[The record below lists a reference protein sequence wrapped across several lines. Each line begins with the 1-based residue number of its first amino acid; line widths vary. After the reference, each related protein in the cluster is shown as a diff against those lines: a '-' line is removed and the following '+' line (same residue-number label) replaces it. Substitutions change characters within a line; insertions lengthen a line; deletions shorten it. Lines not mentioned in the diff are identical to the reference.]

1 MHFYDQ
7 VKLLICFLEKNK
19 GRMGRET
26 KKRKGRRRI
35 ERKEEREAG
44 ELDRDSI
51 SSVVVSQDNQ

>member
-1 MHFYDQ
+1 
-7 VKLLICFLEKNK
+7 
-19 GRMGRET
+19 MGRET

-44 ELDRDSI
+44 ELDHDSI